1 MENTLKKEQYIEIFN
16 TSNMTN
22 LCDYIK
28 QKNIF
33 IIEFPEQE
41 KRKDKKSYFKI

>member
-28 QKNIF
+28 QKKYF
-33 IIEFPEQE
+33 HHRVPRTRKE
-41 KRKDKKSYFKI
+41 KG